1 MQKTRIRLRLP
12 DAGGPQVPPGTILE
26 LEFIS
31 DGPRRG
37 RKPNLN
43 RSAAVLLGHS
53 WHRGSKNMTI
63 NAADRALAALLA
75 LDERS
80 IKRTRSTK
88 KISGHYLLLFCC
100 RCADGGCA
108 ILLDR
113 SATVAVAG
121 DELRFDGPGW
131 IWDYGKPEAI
141 YQKRWKGKATLAPAG
156 NELQALDD
164 LKRWAGGVT

>member
-1 MQKTRIRLRLP
+1 MKTSRILWRLP

-26 LEFIS
+26 LEFVS
-31 DGPRRG
+31 DGPPRG

-43 RSAAVLLGHS
+43 RSAAVLLGHA
-53 WHRGSKNMTI
+53 WHAGCLGMTPG
-63 NAADRALAALLA
+63 AADRALVPLLGYS
-75 LDERS
+75 DERAVRR
-80 IKRTRSTK
+80 IRADK
-88 KISGHYLLLFCC
+88 KISGHYLMVF

-121 DELRFDGPGW
+121 DELRFDGSGW
-131 IWDYGKPEAI
+131 LWEYGRPEAT
-141 YQKRWKGKATLAPAG
+141 YQEQWRGKATIAQSE

-164 LKRWAGGVT
+164 LKRWAGGGT